1 MKNKILIITII
12 ILFIGLLIGIKL
24 MVEKNEKSYLN
35 NEKNEENIT
44 NSSEEKYEAKVI
56 EIKENE
62 FEEKVLKSDKKV
74 VVDFY
79 ATWCA
84 PCRKFSPIVEE
95 VAKEKEDIVFYKINI
110 DNATNISDKY
120 NVISIPTLLVI
131 ENGKEINRSVG
142 LISKDKIIEMIEK

>member
-1 MKNKILIITII
+1 M
-12 ILFIGLLIGIKL
+12 LFHLL
-24 MVEKNEKSYLN
+24 S
-35 NEKNEENIT
+35 
-44 NSSEEKYEAKVI
+44 KVI

-79 ATWCA
+79 ATWCV

-95 VAKEKEDIVFYKINI
+95 VAKEKEDINFYKINI
-110 DNATNISDKY
+110 DNAHNISDKY
-120 NVISIPTLLVI
+120 AVTAIPTLLVI

-142 LISKDKIIEMIEK
+142 IISKDKIIEMLE

>member
-1 MKNKILIITII
+1 MKNKILIITLI
-12 ILFIGLLIGIKL
+12 ILFIILLIGIKII
-24 MVEKNEKSYLN
+24 VEKNEKSYLN
-35 NEKNEENIT
+35 NEKNKENIT

-79 ATWCA
+79 ATWCV

-95 VAKEKEDIVFYKINI
+95 VAKEKEDINFYKINI
-110 DNATNISDKY
+110 DNAHNISDKY
-120 NVISIPTLLVI
+120 AVTAIPTLLVI

-142 LISKDKIIEMIEK
+142 IISKDKIIEMLE

>member
-12 ILFIGLLIGIKL
+12 ILFICLLIGIKL
-24 MVEKNEKSYLN
+24 IVEKNEKSYLN
-35 NEKNEENIT
+35 NGKNEENIT

-79 ATWCA
+79 ATWCV

-95 VAKEKEDIVFYKINI
+95 VAKEKEDINFYKINI
-110 DNATNISDKY
+110 DNAPTISDKY
-120 NVISIPTLLVI
+120 NVISIPTLIVI
-131 ENGKEINRSVG
+131 ENGKEINRTVG
-142 LISKDKIIEMIEK
+142 LVSKEKIIEMVE